1 MNRTDLITSA
11 KNPAIKALN
20 RLLQQARERRKT
32 GLIALEGIHL
42 TQACL
47 DAGGELHALYVRVDA
62 RQRPEVVALPQ
73 PRPDIEVFPV
83 TAQVLAGLSEL
94 SSAPEL
100 LALARRPQ
108 PSAAAPQTSRL
119 LLEDIQDPG
128 NLGTILRSAAA
139 AGINQI
145 FLSPGCAD
153 PWSVKTLRSAMGAHF
168 TLAIHEQVDLVVELS
183 TFAGQK
189 VVTALR
195 EDARSLYDCDLTG
208 PVALVFGNEG
218 AGVSP
223 QLLALADTPVIIPMP
238 GQAESLNVAMAATV
252 CLFERVRQNLERRQ

>member
-1 MNRTDLITSA
+1 MIRSDLITSA

-20 RLLQQARERRKT
+20 RLLQQTRERRKT
-32 GLIALEGIHL
+32 GLIVLEGIHL

-47 DAGGELHALYVRVDA
+47 AAGGELRALYVRESA
-62 RQRPEVVALPQ
+62 WQRPEVATLLQSQSALEILPVA
-73 PRPDIEVFPV
+73 DH
-83 TAQVLAGLSEL
+83 VLAGLSEL

-100 LALARRPQ
+100 LALAVRPQ
-108 PSAAAPQTSRL
+108 PSVAPQQASRL

-139 AGINQI
+139 AGVDQV

-153 PWSVKTLRSAMGAHF
+153 AWAVKTLRSAMGAHF
-168 TLAIHEQVDLVVELS
+168 ALAVHEQADLAAELS
-183 TFAGQK
+183 AFSGLK
-189 VVTALR
+189 IVTALR

-208 PVALVFGNEG
+208 PVVLVFGNEG

-223 QLLALADTPVIIPMP
+223 TLMALVDTPVIIPMP
-238 GQAESLNVAMAATV
+238 GNAESLNVAMAATV
-252 CLFERVRQNLERRQ
+252 CLFERVRQCQEKA